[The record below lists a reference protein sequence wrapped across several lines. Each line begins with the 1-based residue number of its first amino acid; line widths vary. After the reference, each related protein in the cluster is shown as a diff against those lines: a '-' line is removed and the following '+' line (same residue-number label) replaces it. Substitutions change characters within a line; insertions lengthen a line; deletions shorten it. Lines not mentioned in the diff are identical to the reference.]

1 MATRYEKLESEAHK
15 RGLHVAR
22 WSPGDGVTR
31 YRFFTKA
38 GNSYFG
44 PDDGIFTA
52 LGIGE
57 AMRYAKGE
65 TKPKR
70 RRHKASGRHVSRPEV
85 RRQPKYE
92 VYVGN
97 IGTVLRTGVYA
108 DANAAYSEYVS
119 QSKSGSGR
127 AAFEPVALLENGEM
141 IKDYEGEQG

>member
-1 MATRYEKLESEAHK
+1 MATRYEKLETEAHK
-15 RGLHVAR
+15 RGLHVDR

-65 TKPKR
+65 TKPPK
-70 RRHKASGRHVSRPEV
+70 RRHKATGRHVSRPEV

-97 IGTVLRTGVYA
+97 IGTVLRTNSRKDAQYA
-108 DANAAYSEYVS
+108 FDTYVEA
-119 QSKSGSGR
+119 SKSGSGR